1 MSKLDIFL
9 LDNSNKTREELSITK
24 PKTYQELLKKLNQ
37 KYQNIS
43 NYDLFIFD
51 DKNNEMKITDE
62 SDYKILDNILLIRE
76 KKRDNLEQ
84 SIFDIN
90 YNKLSESKQDILFIK
105 LPSSFLFSS

>member
-43 NYDLFIFD
+43 NYDLFL
-51 DKNNEMKITDE
+51 MTKIT
-62 SDYKILDNILLIRE
+62 K
-76 KKRDNLEQ
+76 
-84 SIFDIN
+84 
-90 YNKLSESKQDILFIK
+90 
-105 LPSSFLFSS
+105 